1 MLMNKKD
8 YFYLFCLQH
17 YFKLIYV
24 QYILCCL
31 ITLGQSN
38 IIFRVW
44 KGGNPGH
51 FLRDTNYKILV
62 VHDVNTNER
71 SEILI
76 VLLKNIQ

>member
-1 MLMNKKD
+1 MYNI
-8 YFYLFCLQH
+8 FC
-17 YFKLIYV
+17 
-24 QYILCCL
+24 
-31 ITLGQSN
+31 LGQSY

-71 SEILI
+71 SEILT